1 MLPGNLECHIM
12 VKPMQIQQIENSCL
26 IQSSDHTS
34 LSIWRGLK
42 IKWSWRTGSIPGS
55 GLGIHGNI
63 LSYSM
68 LSKAE
73 PSVQLWN
80 ASGGDLNHYARS
92 TSLPWG
98 ISGHW
103 IRFGGFYSI
112 PRCSIP
118 SRDIP
123 FHHTMFHSIPRCSIP
138 SRDVLFHHAMFHVF
152 NIWICCGLF
161 PGHIALDFPAD
172 IIFEIPLLPLF
183 SITFFARSF

>member
-1 MLPGNLECHIM
+1 MEWSETQHNYVHIWVWLTKCLKMFMLPGNLECHIM

-26 IQSSDHTS
+26 IQSWDHTS
-34 LSIWRGLK
+34 LSIWRRLK

-118 SRDIP
+118 SQDVP
-123 FHHTMFHSIPRCSIP
+123 FHPAMFHSITRCSMC
-138 SRDVLFHHAMFHVF
+138 S
-152 NIWICCGLF
+152 
-161 PGHIALDFPAD
+161 
-172 IIFEIPLLPLF
+172 IFEFVVGYFPVTLH
-183 SITFFARSF
+183 

>member
-26 IQSSDHTS
+26 IQSWDHTS
-34 LSIWRGLK
+34 LSIWRRLK

-63 LSYSM
+63 ISYSM
-68 LSKAE
+68 RSKAE

-118 SRDIP
+118 SQDVP
-123 FHHTMFHSIPRCSIP
+123 FHPAIFHSIPRCSIP
-138 SRDVLFHHAMFHVF
+138 SRDVPFHPAMFHS
-152 NIWICCGLF
+152 ITRCSMCS
-161 PGHIALDFPAD
+161 
-172 IIFEIPLLPLF
+172 IFEFVVGYFPVTLH
-183 SITFFARSF
+183 